1 MAVLAI
7 VKVGRDF
14 RVTIPKEVS
23 ELLELEEGNE
33 LVFFK
38 TRDGKD
44 VFALGRAMHTLTKRK
59 CRTETR
65 CLFSMRPREN

>member
-14 RVTIPKEVS
+14 RVTIPKEVR

-38 TRDGKD
+38 TEGWKRRVCLRKSY
-44 VFALGRAMHTLTKRK
+44 AHTNKK
-59 CRTETR
+59 KV
-65 CLFSMRPREN
+65 